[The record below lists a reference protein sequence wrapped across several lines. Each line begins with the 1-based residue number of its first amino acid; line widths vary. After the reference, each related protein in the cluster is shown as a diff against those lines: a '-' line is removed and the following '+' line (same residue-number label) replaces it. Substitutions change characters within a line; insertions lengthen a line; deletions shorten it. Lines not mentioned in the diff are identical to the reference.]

1 MSPALNNIRRTV
13 PGAAPSNNM
22 LQQVLESLGMG
33 GVGGGG
39 NRFAGGG
46 SGGGSG
52 GGGGNF
58 KGPLGGGKNPGIP
71 MSTRLANFN
80 AANPNFF
87 PALTALSLGMGVMN
101 EFADDDPVLR
111 NTGQSVGLVG
121 GGLAGQKIGAV
132 LGGILGMP
140 FGGPVGSSVGALIG
154 GGLGTMAGSQLG
166 SNVLGGVYDAI
177 AGESEDERARRKFL
191 ENERIKTK
199 AAAERMQALSP
210 IADKIAQMADARA
223 INVARRNAEIAADM
237 NMYNSLSA
245 SRLNAQQ
252 NAAQQQALMMQ
263 NLF

>member
-1 MSPALNNIRRTV
+1 MSPALNNIRRTA
-13 PGAAPSNNM
+13 PGAAPSNNL
-22 LQQVLESLGMG
+22 LQQVLADLGMG

-39 NRFAGGG
+39 NRYAGGGG
-46 SGGGSG
+46 SGG

-58 KGPLGGGKNPGIP
+58 KGPLGGGQNPGIP
-71 MSTRLANFN
+71 MSARLAQFSK
-80 AANPNFF
+80 ANPNFF

-101 EFADDDPVLR
+101 EFGDDDPVLR

-132 LGGILGMP
+132 IGGILGTP
-140 FGGPVGSSVGALIG
+140 LGPVGTGLGAVIG

-177 AGESEDERARRKFL
+177 AGESEEDRAQRKFL
-191 ENERIKTK
+191 ENERVKTK

-237 NMYNSLSA
+237 NMFNSLSA

-263 NLF
+263 NLV